1 MLRLLTIRSRGNI
14 NADASVI
21 DATLSVANLDWNM
34 TGHRITA
41 PTTDIRLITS
51 DSTVNADLTSGDLS
65 LTLATLC
72 GLDTLITRATALP
85 AILDTA
91 IARRNADIIAI
102 QRALPPLNAILTA
115 GSDNIL
121 TDLLAAS
128 GTGFR
133 HADMRIS
140 NDSLMNFNT
149 LVTGF
154 HSGDTRL
161 DTLRFGAVQHGK
173 YLAFNGALDNRP
185 GTLDQW
191 AHVRL
196 TGYLADDRLALLL
209 RQRDIN
215 DREGF
220 FLGANL
226 AVDDSVAT
234 LRFVP
239 YSPVIG
245 YKNGNSTSPISSPI
259 ISIHVISTPTSKWD
273 QAKASYAS
281 ILSTIPATPRRR
293 I

>member
-1 MLRLLTIRSRGNI
+1 
-14 NADASVI
+14 
-21 DATLSVANLDWNM
+21 
-34 TGHRITA
+34 
-41 PTTDIRLITS
+41 
-51 DSTVNADLTSGDLS
+51 
-65 LTLATLC
+65 
-72 GLDTLITRATALP
+72 
-85 AILDTA
+85 
-91 IARRNADIIAI
+91 
-102 QRALPPLNAILTA
+102 
-115 GSDNIL
+115 
-121 TDLLAAS
+121 
-128 GTGFR
+128 
-133 HADMRIS
+133 MRIS

-196 TGYLADDRLALLL
+196 TGYLADDRLSLLL

-245 YKNGNSTSPISSPI
+245 YK
-259 ISIHVISTPTSKWD
+259 KW
-273 QAKASYAS
+273 QLNQSNFTH
-281 ILSTIPATPRRR
+281 L
-293 I
+293 